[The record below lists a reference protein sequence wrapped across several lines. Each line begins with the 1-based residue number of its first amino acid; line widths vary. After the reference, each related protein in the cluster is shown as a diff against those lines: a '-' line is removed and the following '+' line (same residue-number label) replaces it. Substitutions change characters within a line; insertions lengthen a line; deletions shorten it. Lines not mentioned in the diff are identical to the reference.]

1 MASIVEIH
9 GLKMRYGNR
18 VVLDIPDLIL
28 QKGIHYSIIGPNGS
42 GKTTLLRL
50 LARVLTADEG
60 KVDVM
65 TDSVG
70 YMPQKPYA
78 FGFSVR
84 RNVELAIRDKNDASK
99 QALAALDKV
108 GLSHMTACKGDR
120 LSGGETQRMAFARIL
135 AERRDLILL
144 DEPTASTDVE
154 GSVRMEQALCEYIK
168 ETGCTLLFSTHMPS
182 QAANLAKQII
192 VMESGRI
199 MEQGEAE
206 QVLYRPR
213 SESVRSFLSHWR
225 LN

>member
-1 MASIVEIH
+1 MAPIVEIH
-9 GLKMRYGNR
+9 GLKFWYGDR
-18 VVLDIPDLIL
+18 IVLDIPELIL
-28 QKGIHYSIIGPNGS
+28 EKGVHYSVIGPNGCV
-42 GKTTLLRL
+42 KTTLLRL
-50 LARVLTADEG
+50 LAGVLAAHEG
-60 KVDVM
+60 RADVM

-84 RNVELAIRDKNDASK
+84 RNVELAIRDKSNAAK
-99 QALAALDKV
+99 QALDALDKV

-144 DEPTASTDVE
+144 DEPTAAADIE
-154 GSVRMEQALCEYIK
+154 GSVRMEEALCEYIK
-168 ETGCTLLFSTHMPS
+168 KTGCTLLFSTHIPS
-182 QAANLAKQII
+182 QAANLAQQVI

-199 MEQGEAE
+199 MEKGDAE